1 MPSWRIGFAPFL
13 VAFPLLLGTLLWLR
27 EAPPAPGSGAWL
39 LGVLWIF
46 PLIGS
51 LCGLSGAVWTARRLR
66 RQFLK
71 APLSVPGAEGEH
83 SLIVLLPTIGRYDV
97 LPALERVVRSLC
109 ALFPEGFARLRVD
122 VVIEELCEARSRVE
136 ELAAEHGE
144 LVRVLVVPADYRTA
158 RGTRHKARANQYA
171 NEVRVAEGEARAD
184 VWVLHMDDDTAVGPD
199 TVESVRRFV
208 TAQRDAHPDDVLH
221 LSQGVLAYPR
231 ELARHRLVWLADAL
245 RPGLDVGLFAFSTGR
260 GTPRAGLHGELL
272 LVRASVEGAIGWD
285 FGPHTLVEDAE
296 FALRFSALH
305 PGRSGWFPGQSYGAS
320 PAGVG
325 DFLRQRS
332 RWACGMFRLAFDPS
346 VPLRG
351 RLLVL
356 NNVLAGAL
364 GMVQLLTAGVLLA
377 ASFFGVVS
385 LAPATALTVLVAWNT
400 AYGIWVYWQGLK
412 INARASAVARRLWW
426 EPLCLVALLQLF
438 ALWETVAVFQGLV
451 RLLRGGTPV
460 FTVIRK
466 PA

>member
-13 VAFPLLLGTLLWLR
+13 VAFSLLLGTLLWLR
-27 EAPPAPGSGAWL
+27 EVLPAPGSAVWL

-46 PLIGS
+46 PLVGS
-51 LCGLSGAVWTARRLR
+51 LYGLSGALWTARRLR
-66 RQFLK
+66 QQSWE
-71 APLSVPGAEGEH
+71 APLPVPRTEGEH
-83 SLIVLLPTIGRYDV
+83 SLVVLLPTIGRYDV
-97 LPALERVVRSLC
+97 LPALERVVCSLC
-109 ALFPEGFARLRVD
+109 AFLPEGFERLRVD
-122 VVIEELCEARSRVE
+122 VVIEEFCEARSRVE
-136 ELAAEHGE
+136 ELAAGHGE

-184 VWVLHMDDDTAVGPD
+184 VWVLHMDDDTAVGSD
-199 TVESVRRFV
+199 TVESVRHFV
-208 TAQRDAHPDDVLH
+208 TAQRLAHPHHALH
-221 LSQGVLAYPR
+221 LAQGVLTYPR

-272 LVRASVEGAIGWD
+272 VVRASVEAAIGWD
-285 FGPHTLVEDAE
+285 FGPHALVEDAE

-320 PAGVG
+320 PASVG

-332 RWACGMFRLAFDPS
+332 RWACGMLRLAFDPS
-346 VPLRG
+346 VPVRG

-364 GMVQLLTAGVLLA
+364 AMVQMLAAGVLLA
-377 ASFFGVVS
+377 GSLCGVVS
-385 LAPATALTVLVAWNT
+385 LTPGTVLAVLLAWNT

-412 INARASAVARRLWW
+412 INARASAITRRLWW

-438 ALWETVAVFQGLV
+438 ALWEAVAVLQGLA